1 MEKHLNP
8 HLSLHYPLRPEW
20 IEFSEDKG
28 FYEDRFKQFEKT
40 MKRKYW
46 LFDYTMKMNDKYKK
60 RYSKW
65 ATDKKYLH
73 MRICDEA
80 TLHLGVVAYVTTQR
94 DLLFYMQ
101 THESDEK
108 RKNMAGQIL
117 NRCLQ
122 HEKEFCNIVNEVS
135 LPHAMQKMFAKI
147 LRKYINSY
155 LSMMYH
161 RYGQHI
167 QNITNDKIN
176 ITISDDIMVNIMQFL

>member
-8 HLSLHYPLRPEW
+8 FSCLHYPIRQEW
-20 IEFSEDKG
+20 IEFNEDKG
-28 FYEDRFKQFEKT
+28 IYEDRFEEFEKT

-46 LFDYTMKMNDKYKK
+46 LFDFTTSINERYKK
-60 RYSKW
+60 RYSEW
-65 ATDKKYLH
+65 GFDKEYLH

-80 TLHLGVVAYVTTQR
+80 TLHLAVVAYVTTQR

-101 THESDEK
+101 TNESDEK
-108 RKNMAGQIL
+108 RKNMAGEIL
-117 NRCLQ
+117 NKCLQ
-122 HEKEFCNIVNEVS
+122 HEKEFCEINNEVS

-155 LSMMYH
+155 LSMVYY

-167 QNITNDKIN
+167 QKIANDKIN
-176 ITISDDIMVNIMQFL
+176 VTISDDIMVNIMQFL